1 MEYGFI
7 HKPEDIK
14 FLILYCLK
22 LLPFA
27 VTVDDIY
34 TMASVDRGFDYFEF
48 SQAFA
53 ELVEGK
59 HISGVNTKPERTYI
73 ISESGDKIIEVMLS
87 RIPPSVRDKA
97 DAKAVEIIHKIRR
110 ERSIRTFHTFDDPS
124 KTYKAHLAVTEA
136 GVEQFAI
143 DVVLYSERQCYLVEN
158 VFKKKA
164 ERLFGLVLDEL
175 SGYDI
180 KTEETDEKA

>member
-27 VTVDDIY
+27 VTIDDIY
-34 TMASVDRGFDYFEF
+34 AMASVDRGFDYFEF

-53 ELVEGK
+53 ELVDGK
-59 HISGVNTKPERTYI
+59 QISAVNTKPERTYI
-73 ISESGDKIIEVMLS
+73 ISESGDKIIQVMLS
-87 RIPPSVRDKA
+87 RIPPSVKDKA
-97 DAKAVEIIHKIRR
+97 DAKAIEIIHKIRR
-110 ERSIRTFHTFDDPS
+110 ERSIRTSHIFDEPTN
-124 KTYKAHLAVTEA
+124 TYKAHLAVTEA
-136 GVEQFAI
+136 GIEQFAI
-143 DVVLYSERQCYLVEN
+143 DVVLYSERQCYTVEN

-164 ERLFGLVLDEL
+164 ERIFGLILDEL
-175 SGYDI
+175 SGYES
-180 KTEETDEKA
+180 KSEESNEKN

>member
-27 VTVDDIY
+27 ITADDVY
-34 TMASVDRGFDYFEF
+34 AMASVDRGFDYFEF
-48 SQAFA
+48 AQAFA

-59 HISGVNTKPERTYI
+59 HVSSVNTNPERTYI
-73 ISESGDKIIEVMLS
+73 ISESGSQIIEVMSS
-87 RIPPSVRDKA
+87 RIPSSVKDKA
-97 DAKAVEIIHKIRR
+97 DAKAVEIIQKIRR
-110 ERSIRTFHTFDDPS
+110 ERSIRTSHTYDETNN
-124 KTYKAHLAVTEA
+124 TYKTHLAICET
-136 GVEQFAI
+136 GIEQFAVDI
-143 DVVLYSERQCYLVEN
+143 VLYSERQCYLVEN

-164 ERLFGLVLDEL
+164 ERVFGLVLDEL
-175 SGYDI
+175 SSYET
-180 KTEETDEKA
+180 KTEEKDENI

>member
-27 VTVDDIY
+27 ITADDVY
-34 TMASVDRGFDYFEF
+34 ALASVDKGFDYFEF
-48 SQAFA
+48 AQAFA

-59 HISGVNTKPERTYI
+59 HVSSVDTKPERTYI

-87 RIPPSVRDKA
+87 RIPPSVKDKA
-97 DAKAVEIIHKIRR
+97 DAKAVEIIQKIRR
-110 ERSIRTFHTFDDPS
+110 ERSIKTFHTFEETDN
-124 KTYKAHLAVTEA
+124 TYKAHLAICDA
-136 GVEQFAI
+136 GIEQFAL

-164 ERLFGLVLDEL
+164 EKIFGMVLDEL
-175 SGYDI
+175 SGYDNNTQQ
-180 KTEETDEKA
+180 KNEEI